1 MVSLILDISKAELPD
16 LQRDLKAF
24 GGATLVQD
32 ACYITLGIKAR
43 YMLTVDESFLERFP
57 RWKPHIIIDHQR

>member
-1 MVSLILDISKAELPD
+1 MVLLILDVSKAELPD
-16 LQRDLKAF
+16 LQRDLRMF

-43 YMLTVDESFLERFP
+43 YMLTVDENFLERFP
-57 RWKPHIIIDHQR
+57 RWKPHTINQ

>member
-1 MVSLILDISKAELPD
+1 VVLLILDVAKAELPD
-16 LQRDLKAF
+16 LQRDLQVF

-43 YMLTVDESFLERFP
+43 YMLTASEGFLERFP
-57 RWKPHIIIDHQR
+57 RWKPHTVNQ

>member
-1 MVSLILDISKAELPD
+1 MVFLILDVPKAELPD
-16 LQRDLKAF
+16 LQRDLQAF

-43 YMLTVDESFLERFP
+43 YLLTVGEGFLERFP
-57 RWKPHIIIDHQR
+57 RWKPHTINQ

>member
-1 MVSLILDISKAELPD
+1 VLLLILDVSKAELPD
-16 LQRDLKAF
+16 LQRDLRMF

-43 YMLTVDESFLERFP
+43 YMLTVDENFLERFP
-57 RWKPHIIIDHQR
+57 RWKPHTINQ

>member
-1 MVSLILDISKAELPD
+1 MVFLILDLPKAELPD
-16 LQRDLKAF
+16 LQRDLQVF

-43 YMLTVDESFLERFP
+43 YMLTVGESFLERFP
-57 RWKPHIIIDHQR
+57 RWKPHIINQ